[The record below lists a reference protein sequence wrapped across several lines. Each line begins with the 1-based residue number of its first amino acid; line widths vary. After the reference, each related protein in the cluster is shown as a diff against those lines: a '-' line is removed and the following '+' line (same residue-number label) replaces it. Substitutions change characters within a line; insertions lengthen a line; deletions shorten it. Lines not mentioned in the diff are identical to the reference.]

1 MRNVVYFLAEGIL
14 MEIETLV
21 MYGFDLFG
29 TCVFAVTG
37 AVRGVRIKLD
47 FLGVVV
53 FACIVGVGG
62 GVFRDL
68 LLGATP
74 VAAYNDETYLI
85 ICIFTGMLVFFIAPQ
100 VVGRWQIIRIFD
112 AIGLGI
118 FTAIGTAKGMQYGV
132 SDIGII
138 LSGVFTAVGGGVL
151 RDMMARTVP
160 LVLTSD
166 FYATASLIGGVVFLL
181 LSSTELPFYATLS
194 LTALVVT
201 SIRIIAMRAHL
212 HLPVAKSWAI
222 FPEDVGLEVHLDG
235 GEKKK

>member
-1 MRNVVYFLAEGIL
+1 

-53 FACIVGVGG
+53 FACTVGVGG
-62 GVFRDL
+62 GVFRDV

-74 VAAYNDETYLI
+74 VAAYTDESYLI
-85 ICIFTGMLVFFIAPQ
+85 VCILTGMLVFFIAPQ
-100 VVGRWQIIRIFD
+100 VVGRWQIIRLFD

-118 FTAIGTAKGMQYGV
+118 FTAIGAAKGMQYGV
-132 SDIGII
+132 SHIGII
-138 LSGVFTAVGGGVL
+138 LSGVFTAVGGGVV
-151 RDMMARTVP
+151 RDMMARSVP

-166 FYATASLIGGVVFLL
+166 FYATASLIGGIAFLF

-194 LTALVVT
+194 LTALLVT
-201 SIRIIAMRAHL
+201 SIRIVAMRFDL
-212 HLPVAKSWAI
+212 RLPVAKSWAV
-222 FPEDVGLEVHLDG
+222 FPEDVGMEVHLDG
-235 GEKKK
+235 EGKKK

>member
-1 MRNVVYFLAEGIL
+1 MRNMVYCGAEGVS
-14 MEIETLV
+14 MEMETLV

-62 GVFRDL
+62 GVFRDI

-74 VAAYNDETYLI
+74 VAAYTDETYLI
-85 ICIFTGMLVFFIAPQ
+85 VCILTGVLVFFIAPQ
-100 VVGRWQIIRIFD
+100 VVGRWQIIRLFD
-112 AIGLGI
+112 AIGLGV
-118 FTAIGTAKGMQYGV
+118 FTAIGAAKGMQYGV
-132 SDIGII
+132 GHVGII

-151 RDMMARTVP
+151 RDMMARSVP

-166 FYATASLIGGVVFLL
+166 FYATASLIGGIAFLF

-194 LTALVVT
+194 ITALLVT
-201 SIRIIAMRAHL
+201 SIRIIAMRFNL
-212 HLPVAKSWAI
+212 HLPMAKSWAV
-222 FPEDVGLEVHLDG
+222 FPEDVGMEVHMDG

>member
-53 FACIVGVGG
+53 FACTVGVGG

-85 ICIFTGMLVFFIAPQ
+85 VCILTGMLVFFIAPQ
-100 VVGRWQIIRIFD
+100 VVGRWQIIRLFD
-112 AIGLGI
+112 AVGLGI
-118 FTAIGTAKGMQYGV
+118 FTAIGAAKGMQYGV
-132 SDIGII
+132 SHVGII

-166 FYATASLIGGVVFLL
+166 FYATASLIGGIAFLL
-181 LSSTELPFYATLS
+181 LSSTALPFYATLS
-194 LTALVVT
+194 FTALLVT
-201 SIRIIAMRAHL
+201 SIRIIAMRANF